1 MANGDMI
8 INDRLTI
15 TESGAW
21 IERRLDKSAEKQLLT
36 SKHRG
41 RKLLLNTAKREHQ
54 IKGQAIRTGLK
65 KGAKKTVDK
74 GTNAIINPTVS
85 KNAIYRTEQTDPS
98 VEAKGC
104 SAVAEKGEHL
114 TRYGVTHTPGAV
126 KKTVRGGKKVVSGT
140 KKTYK
145 TTKTGIRKIQRLKN
159 TGYTNTQIAGFGV
172 NRVKDAGKEAVKAVG
187 KRIVTSV
194 KGFGI
199 TILAVII
206 IVVQASLVLYVALN
220 SDDLFNNNPGELG
233 TEVNLDF
240 EGYGPKNRF
249 YNVGCNSLPCKV
261 SGVKHKQ
268 CTWYVAGRAWEVYG
282 EQMDF
287 SIAAHWNGNQW
298 YDNCIGYYQTYTPE
312 EVIANPELAVGC
324 VVSMGSSSQPHVA
337 FIEKYEDGRLY
348 YTDYGH
354 TYYKHGI
361 SAPHRSSFIPGYYFS
376 NMKIQGYI
384 NPGVKLK

>member
-1 MANGDMI
+1 MAKGDMI

-21 IERRLDKSAEKQLLT
+21 IERRLDKSAEKKPLT

-54 IKGQAIRTGLK
+54 IKGETLRNGLK

-74 GTNAIINPTVS
+74 GTNAVINPAVS
-85 KNAIYRTEQTDPS
+85 KNAIYRTEQADPS
-98 VEAKGC
+98 VEAKI
-104 SAVAEKGEHL
+104 SASVAEKGEHL
-114 TRYGVTHTPGAV
+114 TRYGVTHAPGAV

-140 KKTYK
+140 KQTYK
-145 TTKTGIRKIQRLKN
+145 TTKSGIRKIQRMKD
-159 TGYTNTQIAGFGV
+159 TGYTNTQIARFGMDK
-172 NRVKDAGKEAVKAVG
+172 VKDAGKEAIKAVG
-187 KRIVTSV
+187 KRIATSA
-194 KGFGI
+194 KGVGI
-199 TILAVII
+199 TVLAIVII
-206 IVVQASLVLYVALN
+206 AVQAGLLLFTAMN
-220 SDDLFNNNPGELG
+220 SENLFNNNPGEIG
-233 TEVNLDF
+233 SEVNLDF

-249 YNVGCNSLPCKV
+249 YNVGCSSLPCKIT
-261 SGVKHKQ
+261 GAKHKQ

-298 YDNCIGYYQTYTPE
+298 YANCLGYYQTYTPE

-361 SAPHRSSFIPGYYFS
+361 SAPHGSSFIPGYYFS